1 MDLTAYYTA
10 GKVLSS
16 NMDIYKNH
24 FNEDWHLWDGVAVFE
39 HSRFLYP
46 PIAAS
51 MFSLFANIDYEIF
64 KYFWNFFTFLCVV
77 TASFLFLRLYGLHRS
92 LNNYLIAG
100 VVLFNFFPFITLL
113 ERGQIDGF
121 TFLIVACAVTL
132 ILKGSTRNR
141 FAGGVLW
148 AFASL
153 FKFYCALVIPFLLLR
168 KRFTEIWGYAA
179 GAAAIFLLM
188 LLVNGKDV
196 TYNYFA
202 YELPRI
208 SAYAESGT
216 EEMKINSVA
225 LREYFQMT
233 PDAISFA
240 DGKMYR
246 TEVISFNS
254 KASVMRVFIVAQQIV
269 DINIPNIVVSC
280 LMLLILIGMIWLVER
295 EALFTSEQSF
305 IYNLAFW
312 QLIITMIM
320 FVGVFTW
327 VMNLVWLL
335 PVMYI
340 IMYLHYKGDRGK
352 EYLLLMA
359 GFILAAIPDAFL
371 LLKDSI
377 AGELLKAKY
386 IISEVL
392 IFAGLLLSLKKLKT
406 INAIYTEYDRLLQR
420 NP

>member
-10 GKVLSS
+10 GKVMSQDL
-16 NMDIYKNH
+16 DVYKNH
-24 FNEDWHLWDGVAVFE
+24 FNADWHLWDGVGVFE

-51 MFSLFANIDYEIF
+51 MFQMFAGIDYETF
-64 KYFWNFFTFLCVV
+64 KYFWNFFTFICVIA
-77 TASFLFLRLYGLHRS
+77 ASYIFLRLYNLHLS
-92 LNNYLIAG
+92 LINYLIAG
-100 VVLFNFFPFITLL
+100 IVLFNFFPFITLL

-121 TFLIVACAVTL
+121 TFLIVACAVSL
-132 ILKGSTRNR
+132 ILTTNIKNR
-141 FAGGVLW
+141 FMGGMLW

-153 FKFYCALVIPFLLLR
+153 FKFYCVLIIPFLLA
-168 KRFTEIWGYAA
+168 KKKFTEIWGYAA
-179 GAAAIFLLM
+179 GAAVVFILM
-188 LLVNGKDV
+188 LAVNGKDI
-196 TYNYFA
+196 TYNYFVH
-202 YELPRI
+202 ELPRI
-208 SAYAESGT
+208 SEYAESGT

-254 KASVMRVFIVAQQIV
+254 KASVMRVFIVAQQVV
-269 DINIPNIVVSC
+269 DVNIPNIVISC
-280 LMLLILIGMIWLVER
+280 LMLLILTGMIWLVER
-295 EALFTSEQSF
+295 EALFSSEQSF

-312 QLIITMIM
+312 QLIITVIM

-340 IMYLHYKGDRGK
+340 IMYLHYKGNRGK
-352 EYLLLMA
+352 EYWLLMA
-359 GFILAAIPDAFL
+359 GFIFAAMPDAFL

-386 IISEVL
+386 IASEVL
-392 IFAGLLLSLKKLKT
+392 IFGGLLLSLKKLRGART
-406 INAIYTEYDRLLQR
+406 ANMHRI
-420 NP
+420 